1 MFASPS
7 SSPSAHARRAPV
19 IGVALG
25 SGSARG
31 WAHLGVLR
39 ALEQAGIRPGVVC
52 GTSIGALVAG
62 AHVLGSRDKLQQWVL
77 SLSRRDVVSF
87 MDFSLGGGL
96 LKGEKLTAF
105 LRSHIEDR
113 AIEELD
119 TPFAAVATGL
129 HTGEEIWLRE
139 GSVADAVRASIA
151 LPGLFTPL
159 WRDGRLLVDGGLV
172 NPVPVSLA
180 RALGADIVIAVDL
193 NADLLGRHL
202 RPPPAPAP
210 AGAPTLGWLQ
220 SIQQSLGW
228 HAAAPAPESA
238 TASSTSASAA
248 ASSTGPLPPMLDTL
262 ATGIHIMQVRITRSR
277 MSGDPPEFTIAPRLS
292 HLALLDYHRAQ
303 EAIDAG
309 EQAAQD
315 CVALLRELGLCASP
329 PESPAAPSPQGD
341 KAGDR
346 GDPGHGVPV

>member
-1 MFASPS
+1 MFASPAA
-7 SSPSAHARRAPV
+7 SPSALARRAPV

-31 WAHLGVLR
+31 WALLGVLR
-39 ALEQAGIRPGVVC
+39 ALEQAGVRPGVVC

-62 AHVLGSRDKLQQWVL
+62 AHVLGSRDKLEQWVL

-96 LKGEKLTAF
+96 LKGEKLMAF
-105 LRSHIEDR
+105 LRDHIEDR
-113 AIEELD
+113 AIEALD

-129 HTGEEIWLRE
+129 HSGEEVWLRD

-202 RPPPAPAP
+202 RPPEAPAAA
-210 AGAPTLGWLQ
+210 AGAPSLGWLQ
-220 SIQQSLGW
+220 SLQQSLRRR
-228 HAAAPAPESA
+228 PATSPE
-238 TASSTSASAA
+238 TAA
-248 ASSTGPLPPMLDTL
+248 ASARAAPPPSAWPLPSMLDTL

-292 HLALLDYHRAQ
+292 HLALLDYHRAR

-315 CVALLRELGLCASP
+315 CVALLRELGLCNGA
-329 PESPAAPSPQGD
+329 PAAPQA
-341 KAGDR
+341 AGAA
-346 GDPGHGVPV
+346 GEPAG

>member
-1 MFASPS
+1 MFTSPTASPS
-7 SSPSAHARRAPV
+7 ALARRAPV

-39 ALEQAGIRPGVVC
+39 ALEQAGVRPGVVC

-62 AHVLGSRDKLQQWVL
+62 AHVLGSRDKLEQWVL

-96 LKGEKLTAF
+96 LKGEKLMAF
-105 LRSHIEDR
+105 LRDHIEDR
-113 AIEELD
+113 AIEALD

-129 HTGEEIWLRE
+129 HSGEEVWLRD

-202 RPPPAPAP
+202 RPPEAA
-210 AGAPTLGWLQ
+210 AAAPTLGWLQ
-220 SIQQSLGW
+220 SLQQSIGW
-228 HAAAPAPESA
+228 RPA
-238 TASSTSASAA
+238 TSPDSAA
-248 ASSTGPLPPMLDTL
+248 ASRTRASAPAPSGGPLPSMLDTL

-292 HLALLDYHRAQ
+292 HLALLDYHRAR

-315 CVALLRELGLCASP
+315 CVALLRELGLCNGA
-329 PESPAAPSPQGD
+329 PAAPQA
-341 KAGDR
+341 AGAA
-346 GDPGHGVPV
+346 GEPAG

>member
-1 MFASPS
+1 MPATPL
-7 SSPSAHARRAPV
+7 SALRTHRAPV
-19 IGVALG
+19 IGLALG

-39 ALEQAGIRPGVVC
+39 ALAQCGIRPGVVC
-52 GTSIGALVAG
+52 GTSIGALVGG
-62 AHVLGSRDKLQQWVL
+62 AHVLGSRDKLEHWAL
-77 SLSRRDVVSF
+77 SLTRRDVVSF

-96 LKGEKLTAF
+96 LKGEKLMAF
-105 LRSHIEDR
+105 LRRHIEDR
-113 AIEELD
+113 AIESLD

-129 HTGEEIWLRE
+129 HSGEEVWLRQ

-151 LPGLFTPL
+151 LPGLFTPT
-159 WRDGRLLVDGGLV
+159 WNDGRLLVDGGLV

-202 RPPPAPAP
+202 RPPAPPPPAA
-210 AGAPTLGWLQ
+210 APTLGWLQ
-220 SIQQSLGW
+220 TIQQTMRWRS
-228 HAAAPAPESA
+228 APAA
-238 TASSTSASAA
+238 DAA
-248 ASSTGPLPPMLDTL
+248 ASSAQNSVPAPSVGALPPMLDTL

-292 HLALLDYHRAQ
+292 HLALMDYHRAR

-309 EQAAQD
+309 QQAAQE
-315 CVALLRELGLCASP
+315 CVALLRDMGLCQVP
-329 PESPAAPSPQGD
+329 PPAADTGATPAAP
-341 KAGDR
+341 
-346 GDPGHGVPV
+346 